1 MDDYMS
7 AMAVD
12 RPKMLRL
19 WTWEDSSKIV
29 AFLNINIMKSKQYG
43 LDMPHQNSRL
53 QTKEEL
59 KQKEDELTE
68 YFLQEMRKPA
78 ASWSIQG
85 ANWTW
90 NLYQR
95 KPNTSNSSFLAW
107 ISTINF
113 SYGENKSQILV
124 GIQSSQYLFI

>member
-1 MDDYMS
+1 MWRTMGPMSFNYFYVSLLLRFRRICFRVINPCSFKQPLMDDYMS

-29 AFLNINIMKSKQYG
+29 AFLNINIMKSKQFG

-78 ASWSIQG
+78 AS
-85 ANWTW
+85 
-90 NLYQR
+90 
-95 KPNTSNSSFLAW
+95 
-107 ISTINF
+107 
-113 SYGENKSQILV
+113 
-124 GIQSSQYLFI
+124 